1 MTSAIAQALEALK
14 ALEAH
19 HVELNNIA
27 LRDSTQSNTLRLVRV
42 AIAALEFAQ
51 AEPRYSVE
59 EVLDAYFQEHRYGSE
74 APQYCIRFTQR
85 RLAAQT
91 KEVKP

>member
-1 MTSAIAQALEALK
+1 MPSAITQALDALK
-14 ALEAH
+14 EYGRH
-19 HVELNNIA
+19 KLNC
-27 LRDSTQSNTLRLVRV
+27 SNNWPILHWSGCSCGLDA